1 MCDQYKTLMNAYID
15 GDITEAQIKEL
26 EQHVAHCESCM
37 IEFEEL
43 KYVKTLLDEEVLMPL
58 PNDFD
63 ERLHQRLLEAAATVE
78 RKEENETIGASVMG
92 KIKKLGWKSRALG
105 GVAAVLII
113 GVVVVKTALPYG
125 IYMGGS
131 SDTAAAANYI
141 TAEESTEMAPQ
152 SFGISYDNDTAADV
166 AESKAVTAA
175 TEARGADGGYESPEM
190 TSNDSSQNSQY
201 RNGRIILKT
210 ANLSIDVES
219 YDETVAA
226 IKAILEGTEGYIESE
241 QTSYKTRYTDRDNLR
256 YGSFVL
262 RVPADLFDQMLDSI
276 KANGFVNYDNVNSED
291 VTKYYRD
298 TASQVENLKI
308 TENRLREIL
317 EKATDVSDILE
328 IENELTRTRR
338 EIDALTNQLKN
349 WEDLADLSYVYVEID
364 EVESLNPTIEPID
377 DSVLSK
383 AKEGFIDTINAIVKT
398 TMEIFIWLVAKS
410 PVLLILAILAGVGSK
425 IWRKKRHKK
434 I

>member
-58 PNDFD
+58 PKDFD

-78 RKEENETIGASVMG
+78 RKDDKDTIGSSIMG
-92 KIKKLGWKSRALG
+92 KIKHLGWKSRALG

-113 GVVVVKTALPYG
+113 GVVVVKTAFPYG
-125 IYMGGS
+125 FYMGKS
-131 SDTAAAANYI
+131 SDSAAAANYI

-152 SFGISYDNDTAADV
+152 SFGISYDNADV
-166 AESKAVTAA
+166 TESKAVTAA
-175 TEARGADGGYESPEM
+175 TEARGADGDYESPEM

-226 IKAILEGTEGYIESE
+226 IKAVLEGTEGYIESE

-377 DSVLSK
+377 DSVLAK

-410 PVLLILAILAGVGSK
+410 PVLLILAILAWVGSK